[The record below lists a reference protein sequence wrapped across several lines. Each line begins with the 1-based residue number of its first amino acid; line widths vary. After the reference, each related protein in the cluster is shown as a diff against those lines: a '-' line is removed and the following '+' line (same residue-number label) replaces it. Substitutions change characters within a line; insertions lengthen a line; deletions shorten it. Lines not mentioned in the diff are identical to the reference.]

1 MDGMFGGNK
10 YSDVQKTCAFKTTEI
25 NKSVATKSVCLK
37 RNRIQ
42 LFFEISLKRL
52 NRRINEIQLFNDLV
66 NTVQISSSP
75 VGRIKNSNGLH
86 TAPGQQFP
94 QAWSQLCSRSQE
106 VTAEAG
112 QVRGGVVSCTQTQG
126 SKINFMVIRTMC
138 RTMSV
143 DNWLWCRHRPRRTSQ
158 YCVLLIPMMGIKASD
173 VRPALHI
180 PHFVLAWNLKRY
192 ILKWFS
198 H

>member
-10 YSDVQKTCAFKTTEI
+10 YSDVQKTCAFKKTEI

-112 QVRGGVVSCTQTQG
+112 QVRGGGRQLHTNPGVKDQFYGDQNNVQDYECGQLAVVQTQTQ
-126 SKINFMVIRTMC
+126 KNQ
-138 RTMSV
+138 
-143 DNWLWCRHRPRRTSQ
+143 L
-158 YCVLLIPMMGIKASD
+158 VLCPLDSNDG
-173 VRPALHI
+173 
-180 PHFVLAWNLKRY
+180 N
-192 ILKWFS
+192 
-198 H
+198 